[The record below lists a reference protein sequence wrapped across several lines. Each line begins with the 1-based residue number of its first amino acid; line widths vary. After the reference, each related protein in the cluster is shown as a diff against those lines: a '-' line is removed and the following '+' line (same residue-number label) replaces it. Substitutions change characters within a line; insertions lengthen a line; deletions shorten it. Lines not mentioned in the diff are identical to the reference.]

1 MFTGY
6 HMTKLKSKL
15 TKEELDFAIDFVKKH
30 EKLGK
35 VGFHKAVN
43 KLLISG
49 EYKTKNLLIIDELL
63 SCYATRLK

>member
-6 HMTKLKSKL
+6 HMNKLVAKL
-15 TKEELDFAIDFVKKH
+15 TKEEIDFAIKFVKKH

-43 KLLISG
+43 KLLVSG
-49 EYKTKNLLIIDELL
+49 EYKTKNSLIIDELL
-63 SCYATRLK
+63 SCYASRLK